1 MRATDGYVQDNT
13 PGNEMR
19 MSIRFY
25 FYVEGDGRADILQ
38 AFPDEFAVTPDFSVN
53 VNAATS
59 ELSLPQS
66 VGTNI
71 PGVRDGWNFI
81 EIQLGLGAN
90 RLWLN
95 ADPLGD
101 PPSVTFDWDSAVDAV
116 RLGAIDP
123 VGDITVFVDEYASF
137 RNVSIG
143 PAMLGDANGD
153 STIDEADIGAVLDEL
168 LGDVLN
174 RGFPDCN
181 LDTRVDVQDVLCI
194 ENLLDANVNRFPPNP
209 RSKIIEPPE
218 SIFANG
224 FEGVGGGG
232 PTPGIL
238 QIPPEVLVPDPDE
251 SSPMLVIDP
260 ARGLNGE
267 AIDLPLLFD
276 AADAKGFQFFVPYDP
291 AELTA
296 DVSVCGVATMDL
308 TIRCAADN
316 GIIAI
321 AGFGSGAVG
330 MADIGT
336 IALTPTNA
344 VEGPIPLD
352 IASSLFAVDDQS
364 LLPVVTMGGEILV
377 SAFFDGFEA
386 Q

>member
-1 MRATDGYVQDNT
+1 MRVSDDYVQDNT
-13 PGNEMR
+13 PGNEMQ
-19 MSIRFY
+19 MSVRFY
-25 FYVEGDGRADILQ
+25 FYVQGDGRADIFQ
-38 AFPDEFAVTPDFSVN
+38 AFPDEFAVAPDFSVN
-53 VNAATS
+53 VNAATL

-66 VGTNI
+66 VSTSTL
-71 PGVRDGWNFI
+71 GVRDGWNFI
-81 EIQLGLGAN
+81 EIQLGLGTN

-95 ADPLGD
+95 ADPLSD
-101 PPSVTFDWDSAVDAV
+101 PPSMAFNWDSAVDAV

-137 RNVSIG
+137 RTVSIG

-153 STIDEADIGAVLDEL
+153 MTIDEADIDAVLDEV
-168 LGDVLN
+168 LGEVLN
-174 RGFPDCN
+174 RGLPDCN
-181 LDTRVDVQDVLCI
+181 LDTRVDVQDALCI
-194 ENLLDANVNRFPPNP
+194 GNLISPKANRFLPFAD
-209 RSKIIEPPE
+209 RKIIEPIE
-218 SIFANG
+218 IFTDS
-224 FEGVGGGG
+224 FDGVGGG
-232 PTPGIL
+232 PSPGIL

-251 SSPMLVIDP
+251 TSPMLVIDP

-276 AADAKGFQFFVPYDP
+276 AADAEGFQFFVPYDP
-291 AELTA
+291 ADLTA
-296 DVSVCGVATMDL
+296 DVSMCGVMTMEL

-316 GIIAI
+316 GIIAV

-344 VEGPIPLD
+344 AEGPIPLD
-352 IASSLFAVDDQS
+352 IASPLFAVDDQS